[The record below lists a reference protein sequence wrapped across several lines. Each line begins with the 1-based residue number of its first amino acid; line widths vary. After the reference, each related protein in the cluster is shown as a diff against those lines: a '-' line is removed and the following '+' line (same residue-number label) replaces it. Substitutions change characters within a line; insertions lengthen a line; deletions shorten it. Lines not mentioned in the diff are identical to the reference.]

1 MIPNTAQLQS
11 NSDLET
17 AKKLLSKAQNLLPQR
32 NYEQSI
38 PLLKKAIEAFEA
50 HEEWEGFMEAAY
62 ELSTIYIK
70 VYELSLATQILEY
83 ALKIYQEKCPH
94 LSVWKAHLYNN
105 KGRVLERNS
114 KIYEALICYDK
125 VKEIALKE
133 GINGFLLIDSIL
145 GQVACYLNLNKG
157 IEAQQ
162 LLELASE
169 LVNKEKEENSL
180 LMAEFYSLKGALES
194 DLSNNYSLAKKY
206 YKQAYELC
214 AENDFYKKT
223 SLCCKIGYIDA
234 FLGEPEKGMAY
245 CVKMTTKLNAQDS
258 KLAKIQLVK
267 VYKNMAEVFS
277 ILGDMGQ
284 ALYYSENSL
293 LLLEQLGEKHS
304 LRAFSILSSITFTQ
318 LWINPSKGIECG
330 ERALEVGQKI
340 FKDTNNKYGLIYRSL
355 AICYKDTGDMNSALI
370 YYQKALKVFRES
382 LGENHN
388 YTIDAYTN
396 LGIFWTE
403 NKNYSEG
410 LQYLR
415 TALKNIKDK
424 YGNTHPNIPNIY
436 INMAYN
442 FYLQEKPQKAFKHS
456 HLALKAFLPNYQETN
471 PFVLPNMTQCLL
483 VVPRVFF
490 IFLQERATI
499 LFSYFQV
506 LEKEQS
512 PETSKVLKASFYN
525 CQFMADYIEALQK
538 TLKSEDSQLFF
549 ASRTPSFYEL
559 AIKIALFLSKY
570 LGKDSI
576 AEQAFA
582 FHERAKS
589 LLLRSSIQENE
600 AKLQAAIDPELL
612 KQEKDFKNQIE
623 TYLKRIQKEEVKGA
637 KKDEKA
643 LGEWKQKHFDA
654 LQSHQTLTERFEKD
668 YPQYYQLKYDFQTIS
683 VSDLQADL
691 ADNTVVV
698 SYFIGPE
705 LGYIFVMTPYD
716 YEVVS
721 FDVPEGFDQQIEA
734 YLASIHAQNFKEFSR
749 QSYALYCLLIQP
761 IEDLIFDP
769 FESELQ
775 HLVIL
780 PSGALHY
787 LPFETLIRTAPKSN
801 SSAFHQLEY
810 LLKKYN
816 IQYHYS
822 ATLYHQ
828 YLQKG
833 KEKNPLLP
841 SMPNVE
847 TPDFIGFAPIYTS
860 DKAATQEI
868 LRGLATDYSRWV
880 TRSNALEDGTLAPLP
895 FSEKEVQNIEELF
908 TQKGLKGQSF
918 LYETA
923 TKNHFKTLATKAK
936 YLHIAAHGLTN
947 DEFPKLSGIVFHPT
961 EKATEIHDSVLSMGE
976 MYQLQLQADLVV
988 LSSCESGI
996 GRLQKGEGMM
1006 AMNRGFLHAGAK
1018 NVIYTLFKVLDKPSS
1033 ELCEAL
1039 FEEILEGK
1047 SYSEALRLAKLRLIE
1062 REDVDPKSWSG
1073 FVLLGA

>member
-1 MIPNTAQLQS
+1 MIPNTAQLQA
-11 NSDLET
+11 NSALEI
-17 AKKLLSKAQNLLPQR
+17 ARNLLSKAKNILSQKD
-32 NYEQSI
+32 YEEAI
-38 PLLKKAIEAFEA
+38 PLLKKAIEAFES
-50 HEEWEGFMEAAY
+50 HEEWELFIEASY

-70 VYELSLATQILEY
+70 AYELFLAKQTIEY
-83 ALKIYQEKCPH
+83 ALKIHQEKCPH
-94 LSVWKAHLYNN
+94 LSVWKVHLYNN
-105 KGRVLERNS
+105 KGRVLEHNS

-234 FLGEPEKGMAY
+234 FLGEPKKEMAY
-245 CVKMTTKLNAQDS
+245 FVKMAAKLNTQNS

-284 ALYYSENSL
+284 VLYYSENSL

-340 FKDTNNKYGLIYRSL
+340 FGDTNNRYGTIYRSL

-403 NKNYSEG
+403 NNNYSEG
-410 LQYLR
+410 LQSLHK
-415 TALKNIKDK
+415 ALKSIKDK
-424 YGNTHPNIPNIY
+424 NTHPNIPNIY

-442 FYLQEKPQKAFKHS
+442 FYLQGKPQKAFKHS
-456 HLALKAFLPNYQETN
+456 HLALKAFLTNYQETN
-471 PFVLPNMTQCLL
+471 PYVLPSMAQCLL
-483 VVPRVFF
+483 VEPRVFF

-499 LFSYFQV
+499 LFSYFHA
-506 LEKEQS
+506 LEKEHS
-512 PETSKVLKASFYN
+512 PEASKVLKASFFN
-525 CQFMADYIEALQK
+525 CQFMADYIEELQK
-538 TLKSEDSQLFF
+538 TLKSEDSKLFF

-559 AIKIALFLSKY
+559 SIKIALFLSKH
-570 LGKDSI
+570 LGKDLI
-576 AEQAFA
+576 AEQAFT
-582 FHERAKS
+582 FQERAKA

-600 AKLQAAIDPELL
+600 AKLQAAIGSELL
-612 KQEKDFKNQIE
+612 KQEKVFKNQIE
-623 TYLKRIQKEEVKGA
+623 TYLQQIQKEEAKGQ
-637 KKDEKA
+637 KKDTKA
-643 LGEWKQKHFDA
+643 LGEWKQKHFDV
-654 LQSHQTLTERFEKD
+654 LQSHQRLIERFEKD
-668 YPQYYQLKYDFQTIS
+668 YPQYYQLKYDFQTVS

-691 ADNTVVV
+691 SENTVVV
-698 SYFIGPE
+698 SYFIGLE
-705 LGYIFVMTPYD
+705 MGYIFVVTPYD

-721 FDVPEGFDQQIEA
+721 FELPKHFDQQIEA

-769 FESELQ
+769 FGSELQ
-775 HLVIL
+775 QLVVL
-780 PSGALHY
+780 PSGVLHY
-787 LPFETLIRTAPKSN
+787 LPFETLIRTPPKAN
-801 SSAFHQLEY
+801 ALAFHQLEY
-810 LLKKYN
+810 LIKKYN

-833 KEKNPLLP
+833 KQKNSLLSP
-841 SMPNVE
+841 MSNTE
-847 TPDFIGFAPIYTS
+847 TSDFIGFAPIYTS
-860 DKAATQEI
+860 DHNATQEV
-868 LRGLATDYSRWV
+868 LRGLAEDYSRWA
-880 TRSNALEDGTLAPLP
+880 TRSDALQDGTLAPLP
-895 FSEKEVQNIEELF
+895 YSEKEVQNIEALF
-908 TQKGLKGQSF
+908 HQKGFKGQSF
-918 LYETA
+918 LYDTA
-923 TKNHFKTLATKAK
+923 TKNHFKSLAAQTK

-947 DEFPKLSGIVFHPT
+947 DEYPKLSGIVFHPT
-961 EKATEIHDSVLSMGE
+961 EDATDIHDSILSMGE
-976 MYQLQLQADLVV
+976 MYQLRLQADLVV

-996 GRLQKGEGMM
+996 GTLAQGEGMM
-1006 AMNRGFLHAGAK
+1006 AMNRGFLYAGAK

-1047 SYSEALRLAKLRLIE
+1047 SYGEALRLAKLRLIE

-1073 FVLLGA
+1073 FVLLGAS